1 MFVSG
6 FTIVRN
12 AIRFDYPIVEAI
24 KSILPLCDEVV
35 VAVGKSEDETLQLI
49 KSINDSKIK
58 IIETIWDDSLREG
71 GKVLAAETNKA
82 YDAISEKADWCFY
95 IQGDEVMHEKYL
107 PTIKSE
113 MEKWKN
119 DSRVEGLLFKY
130 THFYGSYDF
139 VGDSRKWYREEIRIV
154 RKNKEIRSY
163 KDAQGFRKSDNSKL
177 VVQPINAFVYH
188 YGWVKP
194 PAAMQAKQESFH
206 KMWHDDKWM
215 KENIPVAK
223 EFDYSQIDSLAK
235 FAGTHPIVMQERVQ
249 KQNWKFDFDPTKKK
263 WGIKMK
269 FLMWVEIKFGWRI
282 GAYKNYRIR

>member
-1 MFVSG
+1 MK
-6 FTIVRN
+6 N
-12 AIRFDYPIVEAI
+12 L
-24 KSILPLCDEVV
+24 K
-35 VAVGKSEDETLQLI
+35 TLQLI

-113 MEKWKN
+113 MEKWK
-119 DSRVEGLLFKY
+119 DDTRVEGLLFKY

-215 KENIPVAK
+215 KENIPAAK

-269 FLMWVEIKFGWRI
+269 FLMWVEINFGWRI

>member
-113 MEKWKN
+113 MEKWK
-119 DSRVEGLLFKY
+119 DDTRVEGLLLNY

-215 KENIPVAK
+215 KENIPAAK

-269 FLMWVEIKFGWRI
+269 FLMWVEINFGWRI

>member
-35 VAVGKSEDETLQLI
+35 VAVGRSEDETLQLI

-95 IQGDEVMHEKYL
+95 IQGDEVIHEKYL

-113 MEKWKN
+113 MEKWKD

-154 RKNKEIRSY
+154 RKNKEICSY

-215 KENIPVAK
+215 KENIPAAK

-269 FLMWVEIKFGWRI
+269 FLMWVEINFGWRI

>member
-107 PTIKSE
+107 PTIKSK
-113 MEKWKN
+113 MEKWK
-119 DSRVEGLLFKY
+119 DDTRVEGLLFKY

-215 KENIPVAK
+215 KENIPAAK

>member
-113 MEKWKN
+113 MEKWK
-119 DSRVEGLLFKY
+119 DDTRVEGLLFKY

-163 KDAQGFRKSDNSKL
+163 KDAQGFRKSDNYKL

-215 KENIPVAK
+215 KENIPAAK